1 MCVKE
6 KTAVLSQQGWT
17 WQSADR
23 PFKNNGTNIIF
34 FCSNKSKI
42 EAAFRD
48 KVSMSAVNTTFPFVD
63 SAKVGNYSMHIPAFP
78 SLNITFCEQRKKEE
92 TSTRR

>member
-23 PFKNNGTNIIF
+23 PFKNKKYEKCMEQTLYF
-34 FCSNKSKI
+34 S
-42 EAAFRD
+42 
-48 KVSMSAVNTTFPFVD
+48 VSVSQRAREPN
-63 SAKVGNYSMHIPAFP
+63 AEP
-78 SLNITFCEQRKKEE
+78 SLLGLC
-92 TSTRR
+92 

>member
-1 MCVKE
+1 MYVCKE

-23 PFKNNGTNIIF
+23 PFKKNMKRYETNIIL
-34 FCSNKSKI
+34 FCSNKSKS

-48 KVSMSAVNTTFPFVD
+48 KVSMSAVKSRFR
-63 SAKVGNYSMHIPAFP
+63 
-78 SLNITFCEQRKKEE
+78 SL
-92 TSTRR
+92 TSQS

>member
-23 PFKNNGTNIIF
+23 PFKNKNMKRYGTNIIF
-34 FCSNKSKI
+34 FCISKSKI

-48 KVSMSAVNTTFPFVD
+48 KVSMSAVELSFLTFDSANIEFDFSIGVTVEKTFPVE
-63 SAKVGNYSMHIPAFP
+63 N
-78 SLNITFCEQRKKEE
+78 KKP
-92 TSTRR
+92 

>member
-23 PFKNNGTNIIF
+23 PFKNKKYEKVWNKHYIF
-34 FCSNKSKI
+34 CISKSKI

-48 KVSMSAVNTTFPFVD
+48 KVSMRAVELSFLTFDSANIEFDFSIGVTVEKTFPVE
-63 SAKVGNYSMHIPAFP
+63 N
-78 SLNITFCEQRKKEE
+78 KKPLKPL
-92 TSTRR
+92 

>member
-34 FCSNKSKI
+34 FCSNKSRNAPSR
-42 EAAFRD
+42 ELF
-48 KVSMSAVNTTFPFVD
+48 FPFG
-63 SAKVGNYSMHIPAFP
+63 SAKLGTKKSIPLQCNEMLL
-78 SLNITFCEQRKKEE
+78 SC
-92 TSTRR
+92 

>member
-23 PFKNNGTNIIF
+23 LIKNKNMKSVWNKHYIF
-34 FCSNKSKI
+34 L
-42 EAAFRD
+42 
-48 KVSMSAVNTTFPFVD
+48 
-63 SAKVGNYSMHIPAFP
+63 Y
-78 SLNITFCEQRKKEE
+78 Q
-92 TSTRR
+92 